1 MQREPML
8 RTARGGV
15 AEPRPEQVR
24 PETASETAASETTQ
38 P

>member
-15 AEPRPEQVR
+15 AEPRPER
-24 PETASETAASETTQ
+24 LHSETTESETAE